1 MKRPS
6 HNSSSRRQFLGAS
19 AGGLMLN
26 LLPFAAHAKDDYPSH
41 PVTVIVPYAPGGQGD
56 VFARLL
62 AQPMGD
68 SLGQTWVVENRPGA
82 SGLLGTRQVIRSKP
96 DGLTLLLGQTGEA
109 VVIPLVNKAA
119 GYDTLK
125 DLEPVVLVGNSPLVL
140 LVGPQSPYKT
150 VEELIAAARQSP
162 DNVAYASSGT
172 ATPGH
177 LAAVALE
184 SGTKTKMIHV
194 PYKGAG
200 QAMTDIM
207 GGQVG
212 FFFSSLSAAAGH
224 IKSGAVRALAITTKE
239 RLPAWP
245 DLPTIHE
252 TVLPEFNYSLWGGV
266 FAPKGT
272 DAGIIATLNQ
282 QINAALAL
290 PELRDRFIADGSA
303 VASNTPDE
311 FRAFVSGEVDKY
323 RALIEQNNITID

>member
-1 MKRPS
+1 MRLPR
-6 HNSSSRRQFLGAS
+6 NDNASRRQFLGAS
-19 AGGLMLN
+19 AGALMLGLTSFN
-26 LLPFAAHAKDDYPSH
+26 ANAKAGYPST
-41 PVTVIVPYAPGGQGD
+41 PVTVIVPYSPGGQGD

-62 AQPMGD
+62 AQPMGN

-109 VVIPLVNKAA
+109 VVIPLVNKSA

-125 DLEPVVLVGNSPLVL
+125 NLEPVVLVGNSPLVM

-150 VEELIAAARQSP
+150 VDALIEVAKQSP
-162 DNVAYASSGT
+162 EKIAYASSGT

-184 SGTKTKMIHV
+184 AGTKSKMIHV

-207 GGQVG
+207 GGQVD

-252 TVLPEFNYSLWGGV
+252 TVLPEFDYSLWGGV
-266 FAPKGT
+266 FAPAGT
-272 DAGIIATLNQ
+272 DPAIIATLNQ
-282 QINAALAL
+282 QINAALAT
-290 PELRDRFIADGSA
+290 PELRERFVAEGSA
-303 VASNTPDE
+303 VPSNTPE
-311 FRAFVSGEVDKY
+311 TFRAFVSSEVDKY
-323 RALIEQNNITID
+323 RTLIEQNHISLD